1 MTRERL
7 LPTEL
12 WEQMPQYEA
21 IREKSIDELSVVAK
35 WFYPDFDWTWYV
47 IAWVEEDVFFGF
59 VDGFEPELGDFSL
72 SELMK
77 NRGKL
82 GCAIER
88 DLYFEPQPLRPIY
101 ERVNGRTLANSQ

>member
-59 VDGFEPELGDFSL
+59 VDGFEPELGD
-72 SELMK
+72 
-77 NRGKL
+77 
-82 GCAIER
+82 I
-88 DLYFEPQPLRPIY
+88 
-101 ERVNGRTLANSQ
+101 